1 MNTFEELYFTIKFRR
16 KYAIEGL
23 IRYKRI
29 GNVEK
34 DGDIIAE
41 FIRLK
46 FLDKDTIQVVE
57 GKQIA
62 HDVIIYGKNH
72 CSYSVETK
80 ENTLIF
86 LTFEELQRSEYWED
100 ILQKYEFNEV
110 AFKNYN
116 KNYCNDDRDS
126 MKLEC
131 YASNGNC
138 LSVEFN
144 KINNELCIWNNEQEF
159 TGNIFELKVLSTE
172 EYDELMSYKVI
183 IDLIKNGHDVEML
196 KNGYVVDKEYYEDI
210 QDYIDNEVKSNE

>member
-16 KYAIEGL
+16 KYDIDGL

-62 HDVIIYGKNH
+62 HNVRIYGKNH
-72 CSYSVETK
+72 CAYSVETK

-86 LTFEELQRSEYWED
+86 LTFKELQKSEYWGD

-110 AFKNYN
+110 AFKNYK
-116 KNYCNDDRDS
+116 KNYCINDGES

-131 YASNGNC
+131 YASNGSYLN
-138 LSVEFN
+138 VEFN

-159 TGNIFELKVLSTE
+159 IGNIFELKVLSTE
-172 EYDELMSYKVI
+172 EYDELISYKKI
-183 IDLIKNGHDVEML
+183 IDLIKNGHSVEML

-210 QDYIDNEVKSNE
+210 QDYIDNEVKVNE

>member
-1 MNTFEELYFTIKFRR
+1 MNTFEELYFTIKFRC
-16 KYAIEGL
+16 KYDIDGL

-29 GNVEK
+29 GNIEK

-41 FIRLK
+41 FTKLK
-46 FLDKDTIQVVE
+46 LFNEEVIEVVE

-72 CSYSVETK
+72 CGYSVETK
-80 ENTLIF
+80 KKTKSF
-86 LTFEELQRSEYWED
+86 LTFEELQKSEYWED

-110 AFKNYN
+110 AFKNYKDN
-116 KNYCNDDRDS
+116 NCVENMDNMR
-126 MKLEC
+126 LVC
-131 YASNGNC
+131 VASNGNY
-138 LSVEFN
+138 LNIEFN

-159 TGNIFELKVLSTE
+159 AGNIFELKVLSTE
-172 EYDELMSYKVI
+172 EYDELMSYKKF

>member
-1 MNTFEELYFTIKFRR
+1 MNSFEELYFTIKFRR
-16 KYAIEGL
+16 KYDIEGL

-41 FIRLK
+41 FIKLK
-46 FLDKDTIQVVE
+46 LFNAQIIEVVE

-72 CSYSVETK
+72 CGYSVETK
-80 ENTLIF
+80 ENILIS
-86 LTFEELQRSEYWED
+86 LTFEELQKSEYWED

-110 AFKNYN
+110 AFKNYKDN
-116 KNYCNDDRDS
+116 NCVENMDNMR
-126 MKLEC
+126 LVC
-131 YASNGNC
+131 VASNGNY
-138 LSVEFN
+138 LNIEFN

-159 TGNIFELKVLSTE
+159 AGNIFELKVLSTE
-172 EYDELMSYKVI
+172 KYDELISYKKI
-183 IDLIKNGHDVEML
+183 IDLIKNDHDVEML

-210 QDYIDNEVKSNE
+210 QDYIDNEVKANE

>member
-1 MNTFEELYFTIKFRR
+1 MNTFEELYFTIKFRC
-16 KYAIEGL
+16 KYDIDGL

-29 GNVEK
+29 GNIEK

-41 FIRLK
+41 FTKLK
-46 FLDKDTIQVVE
+46 LFNEEVIEVVE

-72 CSYSVETK
+72 CGYSVETK
-80 ENTLIF
+80 KKTKSF
-86 LTFEELQRSEYWED
+86 LTFEELQKSEYWED

-110 AFKNYN
+110 AFKNYKDN
-116 KNYCNDDRDS
+116 NCVENMDNMR
-126 MKLEC
+126 LVC
-131 YASNGNC
+131 VASNGNY
-138 LSVEFN
+138 LNIEFN

-159 TGNIFELKVLSTE
+159 AGNIFELKVLSTE
-172 EYDELMSYKVI
+172 EYDELMSYKKF

-210 QDYIDNEVKSNE
+210 QDYIDNEVKANE

>member
-16 KYAIEGL
+16 KYDIDGL

-29 GNVEK
+29 GNIEK

-72 CSYSVETK
+72 CGYSVETK

-86 LTFEELQRSEYWED
+86 LSFKELQKSEYWKD
-100 ILQKYEFNEV
+100 ILQKYEFNEF
-110 AFKNYN
+110 AFKNYK
-116 KNYCNDDRDS
+116 KNYCKDDGDS

-131 YASNGNC
+131 YASNGNY
-138 LSVEFN
+138 LSIEFN

-172 EYDELMSYKVI
+172 EYDELISYKKI

-210 QDYIDNEVKSNE
+210 QDYIDNEVKVNE